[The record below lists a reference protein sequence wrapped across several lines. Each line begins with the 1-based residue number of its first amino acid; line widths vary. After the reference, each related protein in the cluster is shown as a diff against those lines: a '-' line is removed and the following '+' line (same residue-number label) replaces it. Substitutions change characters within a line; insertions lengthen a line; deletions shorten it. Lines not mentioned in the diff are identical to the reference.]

1 MRFATGFV
9 AAVALSGCASIDVTS
24 MDEQRDVRLI
34 TYKST
39 QQVDAACRSAGYKA
53 LPFPVSIVQGCAVYT
68 SNSCTVYARTPSNDG
83 DEDAFRLLGHEA
95 FHCFA
100 GDWHR
105 DRQKATVRIQHSR
118 RTETRADATIAASI
132 KTEPVVQQPFNG
144 TDPF

>member
-1 MRFATGFV
+1 MRFAISFA
-9 AAVALSGCASIDVTS
+9 AAVALSGCTSIGVTS

-34 TYKST
+34 TYESI
-39 QQVDAACRSAGYKA
+39 QQVDAACRGAGYKA
-53 LPFPVSIVQGCAVYT
+53 LPFPLSIVQGCAVYT
-68 SNSCTVYARTPSNDG
+68 SKSCTVYARTPGNDH

-100 GDWHR
+100 GDWHH
-105 DRQKATVRIQHSR
+105 DQQKATVSIQRSR
-118 RTETRADATIAASI
+118 STETRPGTEIAASV